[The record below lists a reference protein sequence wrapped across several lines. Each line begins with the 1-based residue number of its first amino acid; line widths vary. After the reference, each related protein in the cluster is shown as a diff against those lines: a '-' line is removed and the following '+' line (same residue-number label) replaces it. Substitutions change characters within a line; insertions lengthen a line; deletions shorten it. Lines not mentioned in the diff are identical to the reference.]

1 MIAGDIDLTEN
12 LDFYHDKPDTKDLS
26 SSGKPIPWRRKSD
39 DLTWR
44 TWSVTAT
51 SSSWDTVISYGD
63 SARDNFIYDLISSH
77 IYNHTSTTS
86 CTTAIN
92 YYMNAEYNTWY
103 PIDFNSSTTN
113 INHATILTTSTGGHS
128 AKAMLPFKGRIKR
141 NRIEDR
147 SAFTYCANCGEKMIH
162 KWSNKFVLCKRCA
175 MMREENTQSER
186 TKKTLKKS
194 RTTYLMELA
203 HLKQQRSIRA
213 CMGRSFSSLFRRLP
227 VPWDNDE
234 DEIEIRGT
242 TLSSLP
248 WLDTLSS
255 RIYGDYRDELRHGEK
270 DYSEYLTNMGW
281 LHIH

>member
-1 MIAGDIDLTEN
+1 
-12 LDFYHDKPDTKDLS
+12 
-26 SSGKPIPWRRKSD
+26 
-39 DLTWR
+39 
-44 TWSVTAT
+44 
-51 SSSWDTVISYGD
+51 
-63 SARDNFIYDLISSH
+63 
-77 IYNHTSTTS
+77 
-86 CTTAIN
+86 
-92 YYMNAEYNTWY
+92 
-103 PIDFNSSTTN
+103 
-113 INHATILTTSTGGHS
+113 
-128 AKAMLPFKGRIKR
+128 MLPFKGRIER
-141 NRIEDR
+141 NRMEDR

-162 KWSNKFVLCKRCA
+162 KWSNEFVLCKRCA
-175 MMREENTQSER
+175 MMREENTQSEI

-203 HLKQQRSIRA
+203 HLKQQRSVRA
-213 CMGRSFSSLFRRLP
+213 CMGRSFSSFFRRLP

-281 LHIH
+281 LNIH